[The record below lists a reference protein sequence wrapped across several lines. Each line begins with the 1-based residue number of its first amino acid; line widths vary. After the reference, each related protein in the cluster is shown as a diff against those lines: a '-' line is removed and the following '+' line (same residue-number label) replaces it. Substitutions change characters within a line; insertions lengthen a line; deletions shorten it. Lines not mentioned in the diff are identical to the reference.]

1 MRRDL
6 MSEQPLAY
14 VVDDDL
20 AIRETL
26 HDLLETMG
34 LGMRG
39 FSTPQDFLEAER
51 PDRPSCLILDVRLP
65 GYSGLEFQR
74 QLAAAKD
81 DIPIIFITGHADVPM
96 SVRAMKDGAVEFL
109 SKPFRNQDLLDA
121 IQHAIEKDR
130 LRRKERRDR
139 EELSQRAQALT
150 PRERQV
156 MELLVAGKLN
166 KQIGATLGATE
177 STVKTHRAQIMRKM
191 KATSVVELVR
201 MSDKIAPSAERP
213 GHHSVI

>member
-1 MRRDL
+1 
-6 MSEQPLAY
+6 MSDQPLAY

-20 AIRETL
+20 AVRETL
-26 HDLLETMG
+26 QDLLDTTG
-34 LGMRG
+34 VGMRG
-39 FSTPQDFLEAER
+39 FGTPKDFLEAER

-74 QLAAAKD
+74 QLAAAGD
-81 DIPIIFITGHADVPM
+81 EIPIIFITGHADVPM

-130 LRRKERRDR
+130 ARRAVRRERA
-139 EELSQRAQALT
+139 ELAQRARSLT

-156 MELLVAGKLN
+156 MALLVAGKLN

-177 STVKTHRAQIMRKM
+177 STVKTHRAQVMRKM
-191 KATSVVELVR
+191 QAASVVELVR
-201 MSDKIAPSAERP
+201 MSDKILPAL
-213 GHHSVI
+213 

>member
-1 MRRDL
+1 MP
-6 MSEQPLAY
+6 EKPIAY
-14 VVDDDL
+14 IVDDDL

-26 HDLLETMG
+26 QDLLDTMG
-34 LGMRG
+34 FSMRG
-39 FSTPQDFLEAER
+39 FSSPKDFLDAER

-96 SVRAMKDGAVEFL
+96 SVRAIKDGAVEFL
-109 SKPFRNQDLLDA
+109 AKPFRNQDLLDA

-130 LRRKERRDR
+130 LRRAERREC
-139 EELSQRAQALT
+139 EELSQRAKALT

-166 KQIGATLGATE
+166 KQIGANLGATE
-177 STVKTHRAQIMRKM
+177 STIKTHRAQIMRKM
-191 KATSVVELVR
+191 KAASVVELVR
-201 MSDKIAPSAERP
+201 MSDKIMPAPDRAL
-213 GHHSVI
+213 HHSVV